1 LGGARGALVKQPLTR
16 FILSEDRDIYYRHRK
31 LLFETG
37 APQMCEMR
45 MVKKDAAPFWAQME
59 ACLAQNAEGAPVCRA
74 VVSDITIRKRV
85 EADLRQV
92 HDELEHRV
100 TERTEALRRAN
111 EELRTDIINRKRV
124 EEMLYRAEE
133 NFRRSLEDSPLGVR
147 IVTEEGK
154 TIYANQAILDIYGYD
169 NMDELKATPVIKR
182 YTPESFAEFQIRRE
196 KRKRG
201 DDGPYEYEIS
211 IVRKDS
217 EVRHL
222 QVFRKDVLWD
232 GERQFQVICRDIT
245 ERKRMEKDL
254 IATLQN
260 LQETTEM
267 LIEAEKQ
274 AAVGRLAAGVAHE
287 ILNPASIISSRL
299 QFLEEENLSE
309 EVRENLRVSREQLQR
324 IVKISRDLRQSYTK
338 KTGLLV
344 SGDFCLVIEIGLQVA
359 GRRIREDNVQVEY
372 YPPPAAIPVKMEQ
385 DKLVKV
391 MVILLLNARDAMTDS
406 QEKRLAVAV
415 QCQESSSS
423 SRAVRLIIADNGC
436 GIPVGDLNRIFDPFF
451 TTKDPG
457 KGTGLGLSI
466 CKSIIHEHGGSIW
479 AEKNETGGASF
490 IVELPLDLP

>member
-1 LGGARGALVKQPLTR
+1 
-16 FILSEDRDIYYRHRK
+16 
-31 LLFETG
+31 
-37 APQMCEMR
+37 
-45 MVKKDAAPFWAQME
+45 
-59 ACLAQNAEGAPVCRA
+59 
-74 VVSDITIRKRV
+74 
-85 EADLRQV
+85 
-92 HDELEHRV
+92 
-100 TERTEALRRAN
+100 
-111 EELRTDIINRKRV
+111 
-124 EEMLYRAEE
+124 
-133 NFRRSLEDSPLGVR
+133 
-147 IVTEEGK
+147 
-154 TIYANQAILDIYGYD
+154 
-169 NMDELKATPVIKR
+169 
-182 YTPESFAEFQIRRE
+182 
-196 KRKRG
+196 
-201 DDGPYEYEIS
+201 
-211 IVRKDS
+211 
-217 EVRHL
+217 
-222 QVFRKDVLWD
+222 
-232 GERQFQVICRDIT
+232 
-245 ERKRMEKDL
+245 MEKDL